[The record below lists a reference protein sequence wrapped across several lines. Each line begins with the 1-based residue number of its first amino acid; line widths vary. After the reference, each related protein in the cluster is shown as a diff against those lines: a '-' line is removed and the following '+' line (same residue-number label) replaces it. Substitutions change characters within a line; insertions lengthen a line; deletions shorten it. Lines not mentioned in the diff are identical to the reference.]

1 MAVIR
6 TDGTGFAQQLL
17 CNHARKPVSATTGWS
32 KVDHSFNDRN
42 RLSVRWYVGQGT
54 QTAPL
59 SSFIPDYYQVGPM
72 HVHNY
77 SAILNSTL
85 RPTITN
91 QVLLGVNYFH
101 QAFHDANTSADPASA
116 GFVTGVTGSNLAG
129 SPNFAISGFDPT
141 GLSPVS
147 GRQDYTAHA
156 GDTMSIVWGR
166 HQIRLGGEYR
176 RVQLYEIGAGAG
188 NNWGGRGNFTINGQ
202 VGPWASLLSKAGQDT
217 NVVALADFMAGNVFS
232 STIIA
237 GNVGREVSQNAFN
250 LYVQDGWQVSRK
262 LNLSLGSPLG
272 LPLPAQR

>member
-1 MAVIR
+1 
-6 TDGTGFAQQLL
+6 
-17 CNHARKPVSATTGWS
+17 
-32 KVDHSFNDRN
+32 
-42 RLSVRWYVGQGT
+42 
-54 QTAPL
+54 
-59 SSFIPDYYQVGPM
+59 
-72 HVHNY
+72 VHNY

-156 GDTMSIVWGR
+156 GDTMSVFWGR

-217 NVVALADFMAGNVFS
+217 NLVALADFLAGNVFS

-237 GNVGREVSQNAFN
+237 GNVGREVSQNAMN
-250 LYVQDGWQVSRK
+250 LYIQDGWQVSRK
-262 LNLSLGSPLG
+262 LNLSLGLRWDSLSPLSDDKRDLSVFRPDVPGG
-272 LPLPAQR
+272 LAVVGDQVSELYPTARKMFAPRVGAA